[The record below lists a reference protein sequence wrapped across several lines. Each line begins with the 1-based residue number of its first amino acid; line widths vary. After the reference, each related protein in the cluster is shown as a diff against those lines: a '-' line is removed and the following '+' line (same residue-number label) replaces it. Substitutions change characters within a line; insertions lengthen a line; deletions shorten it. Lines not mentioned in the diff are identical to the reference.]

1 MKLPF
6 FNSGKTSKDKPKSTS
21 SLGSRVAKKREER
34 SKIIANVV
42 SNLLA
47 PFRWLKSVVAEI
59 SWKYILSVVGGVM
72 FCIAV
77 VGAVLIFVDPS
88 SIKYVQELKPT
99 NAAESSDKQ
108 VHVKISEG
116 MTTSEVADILED
128 KEVIASSLKFR
139 IFSRLRGYDGQLK
152 PGTYVF
158 SLGMNDED
166 VFAKLLIGEKY
177 LVRFTIPE
185 GFGVKEI
192 AERLYSLDL
201 ADKEDFMK
209 AAEDFA
215 PYGYMRKHKNV
226 KYSAEGFL
234 FPETY
239 SVESDT
245 PIEEILKLMAG
256 EFDKRIT
263 PQMRER
269 AKELGLSL
277 YDLTTLASLVE
288 REVRYPEDRPIVA
301 QVFLKRLKM
310 NMPLQT
316 DATLQYLLDEPKE
329 DVTIEDTEID
339 SPYNTYK
346 NVGLPPGPIANA
358 GMEAFDAVLNPAN
371 TDYLYFV
378 ADRQGHN
385 HYSYTYDEHLVLVNQ
400 YR

>member
-1 MKLPF
+1 MKFPF
-6 FNSGKTSKDKPKSTS
+6 FNSGKKSNSNKKVTNIS
-21 SLGSRVAKKREER
+21 NLGSRSAGKKN
-34 SKIIANVV
+34 IASRLVGI
-42 SNLLA
+42 LLA
-47 PFRWLKSVVAEI
+47 PFKWLKSLFAEV
-59 SWKYILSVVGGVM
+59 SWKFILSIIGGLI
-72 FCIAV
+72 FCIAI
-77 VGAVLIFVDPS
+77 VGAVLIFVDPFA
-88 SIKYVQELKPT
+88 IKPQSELHPQTYEEDEGKR
-99 NAAESSDKQ
+99 

-116 MTTSEVADILED
+116 MSTAEIADILEA

-139 IFSRLRGYDGQLK
+139 IVSRLRSYDGQLK

-158 SLGMNDED
+158 YTGMNDED
-166 VFAKLLIGEKY
+166 VFAKLLTGEKY

-201 ADKEDFMK
+201 IDKEDFLK
-209 AAEDFA
+209 AAENFA

-226 KYSAEGFL
+226 RYAAEGFL

-245 PIEEILKLMAG
+245 SIEDILKMMAG
-256 EFDKRIT
+256 EFDKRVT
-263 PQMRER
+263 PAMREK

-288 REVRYPEDRPIVA
+288 REVRYPEDRAIVA
-301 QVFLKRLKM
+301 QVFLKRLKL

-316 DATLQYLLDEPKE
+316 DASLQYLLDEPKE
-329 DVTIEDTEID
+329 DLTIEDTEIE

-346 NVGLPPGPIANA
+346 NAGLPPGPIANP
-358 GMEAFDAVLNPAN
+358 GMDAIEAVLNPAP

-385 HYSYTYDEHLVLVNQ
+385 HY
-400 YR
+400 

>member
-1 MKLPF
+1 MKFPF
-6 FNSGKTSKDKPKSTS
+6 FNSDKKSKDNLPSI
-21 SLGSRVAKKREER
+21 GSRRDRKRE
-34 SKIIANVV
+34 SQAKFFAKVISV
-42 SNLLA
+42 LLA
-47 PFRWLKSVVAEI
+47 PFRWVKSLLTDISFKYVASIGCGVV
-59 SWKYILSVVGGVM
+59 

-88 SIKYVQELKPT
+88 SIKPEQKLQPSAT
-99 NAAESSDKQ
+99 GESEEKR
-108 VHVKISEG
+108 VHVKITEG
-116 MTTSEVADILED
+116 MTVAEIADILEAKD
-128 KEVIASSLKFR
+128 VIASSLKFR
-139 IFSRLRGYDGQLK
+139 IVSRLRGYDGQMK

-158 SLGMNDED
+158 FAGMNDEE
-166 VFAKLLIGEKY
+166 VFAKLLSGEKY

-192 AERLYSLDL
+192 ADRLYSLDL
-201 ADKEDFMK
+201 ADREDFMK
-209 AAEDFA
+209 AAENFA
-215 PYGYMRKHKNV
+215 PYGYMRKHKDV
-226 KYSAEGFL
+226 RYAAEGFL

-245 PIEEILKLMAG
+245 PIEDILKMMAE
-256 EFDKRIT
+256 EFDRRVT
-263 PQMRER
+263 PAMRER
-269 AKELGLSL
+269 AQELGLSL

-288 REVRYPEDRPIVA
+288 REVRYPEDRAIVA
-301 QVFLKRLKM
+301 QVFLKRLQL

-329 DVTIEDTEID
+329 DVTLEDTEIE

-346 NVGLPPGPIANA
+346 YSGLPPGPIASP
-358 GMEAFDAVLNPAN
+358 GMDAIEAVLHPAD

-378 ADRQGHN
+378 ADRKGHN